1 MTLHLILWWRT
12 IWLLDSCATGSSHG
26 NISSVVRSYNG
37 KYCTYRALRE
47 TYVGKKFSEL
57 IQPQLLS
64 GLTLSDVGKKF
75 KVSSSIFLYFLL
87 CFVSAIFITSSS
99 LLKYYRVR
107 LHMSEPF
114 SQLILLWNHI
124 GVSLMLTFAF
134 LSFHEYFDK
143 VLAARIKLWKVC
155 RLLEF
160 FISRGEG

>member
-1 MTLHLILWWRT
+1 MTLRLILWWRT
-12 IWLLDSCATGSSHG
+12 IWLLDSCATGSSYG

-37 KYCTYRALRE
+37 KYCTYRALHE
-47 TYVGKKFSEL
+47 TYVGKKFSEF
-57 IQPQLLS
+57 IQPQLFS

-75 KVSSSIFLYFLL
+75 KVSSSIFLDFLL
-87 CFVSAIFITSSS
+87 SFVSAIFITSSS

-107 LHMSEPF
+107 LHMSEPY

-124 GVSLMLTFAF
+124 GVSSMLTFAF
-134 LSFHEYFDK
+134 PSFHEYFDK
-143 VLAARIKLWKVC
+143 VLAARIKLWKVR